1 MNLDKWLADNTTTDK
16 PLIPA
21 STVIPIRD
29 SAQGVEVLMIK
40 RNTKLSF
47 AEGMWVFPGGKVEEE
62 DRSNAL
68 TEHDSAKTAACRECL
83 EESGLTIAAKDL
95 TYYSHWLPPVEAP
108 KRFSTWFF
116 IARAPQGTITVD
128 DGEITDYAWWTIE
141 QALEKAHSN
150 FIEILPPT
158 WITLFDLSQFKSVDD
173 AIESVSSRGP
183 RAYATQMIKTSE
195 GLAAVWEGD
204 RDYNSRSDESLG
216 LHRLVMTE
224 SVWKFQL
231 SFNQT

>member
-1 MNLDKWLADNTTTDK
+1 MNLDNWLADNTTTDK

-83 EESGLTIAAKDL
+83 EESGLTIAEKDL
-95 TYYSHWLPPVEAP
+95 TYYSHWLP
-108 KRFSTWFF
+108 SGWFWLRCLLSLARC
-116 IARAPQGTITVD
+116 ARALWVRG
-128 DGEITDYAWWTIE
+128 YLSASLLAWS
-141 QALEKAHSN
+141 L
-150 FIEILPPT
+150 
-158 WITLFDLSQFKSVDD
+158 
-173 AIESVSSRGP
+173 ESVRIFLAQLVSFS
-183 RAYATQMIKTSE
+183 ATSP
-195 GLAAVWEGD
+195 
-204 RDYNSRSDESLG
+204 
-216 LHRLVMTE
+216 
-224 SVWKFQL
+224 
-231 SFNQT
+231 

>member
-1 MNLDKWLADNTTTDK
+1 MNLESWLANNTTADK

-29 SAQGVEVLMIK
+29 SVHGIEVLMIK

-47 AEGMWVFPGGKVEEE
+47 AEGMWVFPGGKVDEE
-62 DRSNAL
+62 DRIKGA
-68 TEHDSAKTAACRECL
+68 TDDDSAKTAACRECL
-83 EESGLTIAAKDL
+83 EESGLAIAEKDL
-95 TYYSHWLPPVEAP
+95 TYYSHWLPPIEAP

-116 IARAPQGTITVD
+116 IAKAPDGTITVD
-128 DGEITDYAWWTIE
+128 DGEITDYAWWTTKE
-141 QALEKAHSN
+141 ALEKAHSN

-158 WITLFDLSQFKSVDD
+158 WMTLFDLSQFKSVDE
-173 AIESVSSRGP
+173 AIQSVSLRGP
-183 RAYATQMIKTSE
+183 RTYATQMIKTDE

-204 RDYNSRSDESLG
+204 RNYNSRSGESLG
-216 LHRLVMTE
+216 FHRLVMTE

-231 SFNQT
+231 SFNHT